1 MVKAV
6 VLTALMGVVLFFAL
20 TRTQVGRNELRQEM
34 QRQFND
40 RFAGT
45 LRIGALQGNLVNDLF
60 ASDIRVHDP
69 SGRTVIAID
78 SLVARPRWAA
88 LFTQQLT
95 FRSIT
100 VLQPEVTLHRH
111 TEGPWNLMR
120 AFAQPGRPPD
130 STREPAFTLADL
142 RIRNGTVTATR
153 DGPPPP
159 LVEQDW
165 LFDYSTARI
174 DDLHAHATIEWTP
187 GDELVDILN
196 LSGSL
201 PTRDVE
207 LRQVQGQL
215 LGTPDTWTLNQL
227 RLQTRDTDLS
237 LGATVARIGTWAD
250 LESAPAMN
258 LDITSS
264 TINFNEIRRIV
275 PRFPLE
281 DEVTLDAQISG
292 PPSGLVLESI
302 QMKRGVSQV
311 NVEGTVTGLP
321 AQLDYELALNDS
333 RLTKADVLAVFPT
346 APLSDVDI
354 LGPVDFSLYGTGLL
368 PFDSDTLT
376 LRTRTEFTVQSGAG
390 GVQGALHT
398 TQRPNQPLAYRGDA
412 RTDSLDLSPFPGV
425 PYASAL
431 TSTVRFAGRGLDR
444 QSADAEL
451 DLALNNSTFAG
462 RRLDSLNVSAQ
473 ARQGQFLADAQVWH
487 PAQGYLRAE
496 GSLDLLQARP
506 TYMATL
512 SARRFNLATLPF
524 DRLPPTQLT
533 GRLETRGAGLSPEEA
548 TGHLA
553 VVLDSS
559 RVAYRG
565 VNHVIPPHRTEMT
578 LADRDASKPRL
589 ELTGDIATLRMQ
601 GDVAFKPLWTLG
613 NLWGRA
619 LAAAARQEVD
629 KPYSQPLASAAPAEA
644 AGPAPPGPAASPPA
658 ASTKLWRNRARRA
671 LLDAGYSSDLRVQT
685 TFAIKRADILEALLP
700 FAPHLQTD
708 LEGQLTVTAGA
719 DQLIVQSHLAGS
731 TFSIRGL
738 AADSLT
744 VRLEASGNL
753 QAPLAETFSGD
764 LDVRSAGARVGGLS
778 LRAPQL
784 AFDYLSRQA
793 LLQFESKQDGETG
806 PYRFSATADLLPDR
820 NELTLYDVY
829 LKTEGY
835 AWSSSQPS
843 TIDAYADALVVPSLR
858 LTGRHPADDRTQELR
873 VRGRFS
879 SSPQDTVVVDL
890 RNVLL
895 DPFSELANLR
905 RPIGGTASGSI
916 ALAGGWAAPRATS
929 DLVVDWLSFDRRLL
943 GQLDL
948 GTRYTLG
955 SPDVLLD
962 ASLQSMPLGADSLAP
977 AYLPNRPRRA
987 EANRIS
993 LSGRMRLPGAE
1004 PPVMAPARPLDD
1016 PLDLDLTVDRADLFF
1031 FEYIFR
1037 DLVENVSGHVTGRAQ
1052 IRGSWRR
1059 PLFAADLYAV
1069 NGRFELPQFNL
1080 QYGLNGPIAVDAEG
1094 IKLDGVSVSGPD
1106 DGRAT
1111 VSGAVLFNEYQYFSF
1126 DLQAMLDELRIIDV
1140 VRSQDLPFYGQISAS
1155 GPVTLTGPLSGAT
1168 LRSSDARTTPDSELF
1183 IPVKEG
1189 DINGE
1194 TGFIIFADS
1203 TGQIPN
1209 LREVSRRDNILADRP
1224 QGEPSFLDALDLDLN
1239 VLAPEGSTVH
1249 LVFDPLLGDVV
1260 TAVGSGRI
1268 QIQRQEGEFF
1278 TYGTL
1283 EVNSGEYLF
1292 TAGEVFVR
1300 RFSIDGGSIT
1310 WDGSPTNAQLDLDA
1324 SYRTRAS
1331 TAGLTQN
1338 RDRQRIPVIIQL
1350 DITGRVESPR
1360 VGLSLAIDSR
1370 DRNVSFA
1377 GEALQSL
1384 FNRPDLA
1391 TDDLATE
1398 YATSVLLTNT
1408 FLLTTSSV
1416 TGRQPETGDAGDRL
1430 TNAGNQLAFNSVS
1443 QLVASQ
1449 LNRYLS
1455 EALPNLD
1462 VNLGVQGED
1471 PQDLDVIYGVAL
1483 RLLDER
1489 LIIRGEGVYQGD
1501 EEQRRRTEGLE
1512 GEFVV
1517 EVRLSQN
1524 VSAEAFYRRT
1534 GDDILSDQT
1543 LTSTTGA
1550 GLSYQTEFTSWRA
1563 FFRRLFNWFIPGDG
1577 EPSRTVPPPLPAPAD
1592 TAVVDSAGVD
1602 TVAADSTFR

>member
-6 VLTALMGVVLFFAL
+6 VLTALLGVVLFFAL
-20 TRTQVGRNELRQEM
+20 TRTQVGRNELRQEI

-45 LRIGALQGNLVNDLF
+45 LHIGTLQGNLVNDLF
-60 ASDIRVHDP
+60 ASDIRVQAP

-78 SLVARPRWAA
+78 SLVARPRWVA
-88 LFTQQLT
+88 LFSQQLT
-95 FRSIT
+95 FRSIS
-100 VLQPEVTLHRH
+100 VLHPTLTLHRDA
-111 TEGPWNLMR
+111 EGQWDVMR
-120 AFAQPGRPPD
+120 AFAQPAARPD
-130 STREPAFTLADL
+130 SAGSLPAFTLADF
-142 RIRNGTVTATR
+142 RIQDGTVTTTR
-153 DGPPPP
+153 DGPPPA
-159 LVEQDW
+159 LVDQEW
-165 LFDYSTARI
+165 LFDYSTTRV

-187 GDELVDILN
+187 GDELVDILA
-196 LSGSL
+196 LSGSV
-201 PTRDVE
+201 PSRDVQ
-207 LRQVQGQL
+207 LSQLQGQI
-215 LGTPDTWTLNQL
+215 LGSTDTWTLNQL
-227 RLQTRDTDLS
+227 RLQTADTDLS
-237 LGATVARIGTWAD
+237 LDATLARLSSWAD
-250 LESAPAMN
+250 LASAPAMN
-258 LDITSS
+258 LDIASS
-264 TINFNEIRRIV
+264 TINFDEIRRIV
-275 PRFPLE
+275 PRLPLA
-281 DEVTLDAQISG
+281 DEITLAAQISG
-292 PPSGLVLESI
+292 PPSGLVLEAI
-302 QMKRGVSQV
+302 EVERGASQL
-311 NVEGTVTGLP
+311 NVEGTLTGLP
-321 AQLDYELALNDS
+321 SQLDYELALKDS
-333 RLTKADVLAVFPT
+333 RLTKADVLAVLPT
-346 APLSDVDI
+346 APVSTLD
-354 LGPVDFSLYGTGLL
+354 LAGPVDVSLYGTGLL
-368 PFDSDTLT
+368 PFGSDTLN
-376 LRTRTEFTVQSGAG
+376 LRTQTEFTAQSVAGAI
-390 GVQGALHT
+390 QGSFQT
-398 TQRPNQPLAYRGDA
+398 THRPNQQLVYRGNVQ
-412 RTDSLDLSPFPGV
+412 TDSLDVSPFPGF

-431 TSTVRFAGRGLDR
+431 TGTARFAGRGLAR

-451 DLALNNSTFAG
+451 DLALNASTFAG
-462 RRLDSLNVSAQ
+462 RRWDSLNVAAQ
-473 ARQGQFLADAQVWH
+473 ARQGQFTTTAQAWH

-506 TYMATL
+506 SYVATL
-512 SARRFNLATLPF
+512 TARRFNLAALPF
-524 DRLPPTQLT
+524 NRLPPTQLT
-533 GRLETRGAGLSPEEA
+533 GQLETRGAGLSPEEA
-548 TGHLA
+548 SGRLA

-559 RVAYRG
+559 NVSYRG
-565 VNHVIPPHRTEMT
+565 TTHFIPPHRTELT
-578 LADRDASKPRL
+578 LAGRNSGAPRF
-589 ELTGDIATLRMQ
+589 ELTGDVATLRLQ
-601 GDVAFKPLWTLG
+601 GDVAFKPLWALG

-619 LAAAARQEVD
+619 LTAAARQEVN
-629 KPYSQPLASAAPAEA
+629 KPYSQPLASAAPPDAS
-644 AGPAPPGPAASPPA
+644 GPAPPAGLAPSPA
-658 ASTKLWRNRARRA
+658 ASTEPWRNRARQT
-671 LLDAGYSSDLRVQT
+671 LLDAGYPSDLTVET
-685 TFAIKRADILEALLP
+685 TFTIKRADILEALLP
-700 FAPHLQTD
+700 FTPHLHTD
-708 LEGQLTVTAGA
+708 LEGQLAVTAGA
-719 DQLIVQSHLAGS
+719 DRLVVQSHLAGS

-738 AADSLT
+738 SADSLT
-744 VRLEASGNL
+744 VRLDASGTL
-753 QAPLAETFSGD
+753 QAPLAETFTAD
-764 LDVRSAGARVGGLS
+764 LNVRSAGARVRGLD

-784 AFDYLSRQA
+784 TFDFLSRQA

-829 LKTEGY
+829 LETGGY
-835 AWSSSQPS
+835 AWSSTQPS
-843 TIDAYADALVVPSLR
+843 TFDAYADALVIPDLR
-858 LTGRHPADDRTQELR
+858 LTGRHPADDRTQAVR
-873 VRGRFS
+873 VHGRFS
-879 SSPQDTVVVDL
+879 SSPQDTVVAEA

-905 RPIGGTASGSI
+905 RPVGGTVQGQI
-916 ALAGGWAAPRATS
+916 ALAGGWSAPRVSS

-943 GQLDL
+943 GQLEL
-948 GTRYTLG
+948 GSRYVLG
-955 SPDVLLD
+955 SPDVRVD
-962 ASLQSMPLGADSLAP
+962 ASLRSMPFGADSLAP
-977 AYLPNRPRRA
+977 AYLPHRPRRA
-987 EANRIS
+987 EANRID
-993 LSGRMRLPGAE
+993 LSGRVRVPGVGPQAL
-1004 PPVMAPARPLDD
+1004 APISSPDD
-1016 PLDLDLTVDRADLFF
+1016 PLDLQLTVERADLFF
-1031 FEYIFR
+1031 FEYIFQ
-1037 DLVENVSGHVTGRAQ
+1037 DLIENVSGHVTGRAQ

-1059 PLFAADLYAV
+1059 PLFSADLYAV
-1069 NGRFELPQFNL
+1069 DGRFEIPRFNL
-1080 QYGLNGPIAVDAEG
+1080 QYGLNGPIGVDSEG
-1094 IKLDGVSVSGPD
+1094 IKLNDVTVSGPD
-1106 DGRAT
+1106 EGRAA
-1111 VSGAVLFNEYQYFSF
+1111 VSGAVLFNAYQFFSF
-1126 DLQAMLDELRIIDV
+1126 DLEATLDELRIIDV
-1140 VRSQDLPFYGQISAS
+1140 ARSQDLPFYGRISAS

-1224 QGEPSFLDALDLDLN
+1224 EGEPSFLDALDLDLN
-1239 VLAPEGSTVH
+1239 LLAPEGSTVH

-1310 WDGSPTNAQLDLDA
+1310 WDGSPTNALLDLDA

-1331 TAGLTQN
+1331 TAGLAQA
-1338 RDRQRIPVIIQL
+1338 RDRQRIPVMIQL

-1360 VGLSLAIDSR
+1360 VDLSLGIDSR
-1370 DRNVSFA
+1370 DRDVSFA
-1377 GEALQSL
+1377 GEALQSI
-1384 FNRPDLA
+1384 FNQPDLA

-1416 TGRQPETGDAGDRL
+1416 SGRQQSPGDAGDRL
-1430 TNAGNQLAFNSVS
+1430 TDAGNQLAFNSVS

-1517 EVRLSQN
+1517 ELRLSRN

-1563 FFRRLFNWFIPGDG
+1563 FFQRLFDWFIPGDDDA
-1577 EPSRTVPPPLPAPAD
+1577 PQTVPPPVPAPAD
-1592 TAVVDSAGVD
+1592 TAVVDS
-1602 TVAADSTFR
+1602 VAADSTAP